1 MPARHTRL
9 IAFLEHEAD
18 FLRSRLETLEGRDVS
33 VGVDTG
39 EGTETDLEQRIRET
53 RDKLEE
59 ITGHIA
65 ELKAAPN

>member
-1 MPARHTRL
+1 MPARHARL

-59 ITGHIA
+59 ITEHIA